1 MNENQANRKVR
12 KNNRKKN
19 QFFIVL
25 LLGISAIFLISFL
38 SLQNGS
44 LKTSTAM
51 IESVED
57 KLSKEGILSFDEEL
71 FLSPNDGE
79 ALFMYPDGQRI
90 VSKVKI
96 ATVYKGSIDA
106 ATKEKLMVANNNIKQ
121 SETRLNNKVNMPSDP
136 AMARK
141 EVSTISGSL
150 AVETDE
156 FDYSNVYRYKNDII
170 SRIDYINAQ
179 SGKESLETKNIEQL
193 KNEISAIEN
202 SINYEKK
209 QYYNT
214 QTGIFSTKI
223 DGFENVITSDSA
235 QTIKV
240 SDLKSIL
247 AMKPEAKS
255 GVVANQPFCKVIN
268 NFTWCVSGIFT
279 QEELGELKAGSS
291 VKIRIPGLSATAV
304 NAVIAFVSEPED
316 DQYAVT
322 IRSAD
327 YIEGLFEARNV
338 EFELIKKDCSGFRI
352 PQQALTTIDGQ
363 EGVFVIR
370 SGVAKFRP
378 VKKIYEE
385 KNFILSEKQA
395 SSETGD
401 SSGIVLYDL
410 IILEPQK
417 VYEDKI
423 IKGYST

>member
-1 MNENQANRKVR
+1 MNENQANNNVR
-12 KNNRKKN
+12 KKNRKKN
-19 QFFIVL
+19 RFFVVL
-25 LLGISAIFLISFL
+25 LLGIAAIFLISFL

-51 IESVED
+51 LDHVED
-57 KLSKEGILSFDEEL
+57 KLTKEGILAFDEEL
-71 FLSPNDGE
+71 FTSDGDGE

-136 AMARK
+136 AMAKK
-141 EVSTISGSL
+141 EISTISNSL
-150 AVETDE
+150 AAETDE
-156 FDYSNVYRYKNDII
+156 FDYSNVYKYKNDII

-179 SGKESLETKNIEQL
+179 SGSESLETKNIEQL
-193 KNEISAIEN
+193 KNEIAAIEN

-223 DGFENVITSDSA
+223 DGFENVIHHKNVKDL
-235 QTIKV
+235 KV
-240 SDLKSIL
+240 SDLKTIM
-247 AMKPEAKS
+247 AMKPQNKS
-255 GVVANQPFCKVIN
+255 GVAANQPFCKVIN
-268 NFTWCVSGIFT
+268 NFRWYISGIFT
-279 QEELGELKAGSS
+279 QEELDQLKVGST
-291 VKIRIPGLSATAV
+291 VKIRIPGLSAVAV
-304 NAVIAFVSEPED
+304 NGTVFSISEPED
-316 DQYAVT
+316 GNCAVT

-327 YIEGLFEARNV
+327 YIEGLFEARNM
-338 EFELIKKDCSGFRI
+338 EFELIKEECSGFRV
-352 PQQALTTIDGQ
+352 PRQALTTVNGE

-378 VKKIYEE
+378 VQKVYED
-385 KNFILSEKQA
+385 KNFILSEKKA
-395 SSETGD
+395 SSEAGD

-410 IILEPQK
+410 IILEPEK

>member
-1 MNENQANRKVR
+1 VNENQANKNVR
-12 KNNRKKN
+12 KKNRKKN
-19 QFFIVL
+19 QFFVVL
-25 LLGISAIFLISFL
+25 LLGIAAIFLISFL

-51 IESVED
+51 LDSVED
-57 KLSKEGILSFDEEL
+57 KISKAGILAFDEEL
-71 FLSPNDGE
+71 FTSSSDGE

-106 ATKEKLMVANNNIKQ
+106 ATKDKLMVANNNIKQ

-136 AMARK
+136 AMAKK
-141 EVSTISGSL
+141 EVSTISNSL

-156 FDYSNVYRYKNDII
+156 FDYSNVYKYKNDII

-202 SINYEKK
+202 SISYEKK

-223 DGFENVITSDSA
+223 DGFENVINHKNVKDLKA
-235 QTIKV
+235 
-240 SDLKSIL
+240 SDLKSIMS
-247 AMKPEAKS
+247 MKPETKS

-268 NFTWCVSGIFT
+268 NFRWYISGIFT
-279 QEELGELKAGSS
+279 QEELGQLKVGSS
-291 VKIRIPGLSATAV
+291 VKIRIPGLSAVAV
-304 NAVIAFVSEPED
+304 RGTISSISEPED
-316 DQYAVT
+316 EKYAVT
-322 IRSAD
+322 ISSAD

-352 PQQALTTIDGQ
+352 PQQALTIVDGE

-378 VKKIYEE
+378 VKKVYED
-385 KNFILSEKQA
+385 KNFILSEKEA
-395 SSETGD
+395 SSEVGD

-410 IILEPQK
+410 IILEPEK